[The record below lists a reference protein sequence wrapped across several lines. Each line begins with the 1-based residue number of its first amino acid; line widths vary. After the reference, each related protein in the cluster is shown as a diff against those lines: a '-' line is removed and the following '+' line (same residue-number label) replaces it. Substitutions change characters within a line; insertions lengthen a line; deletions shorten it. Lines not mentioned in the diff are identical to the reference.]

1 MTHSC
6 PDGTHTKL
14 VRDGAAPIGQ
24 DADLT
29 CPRCGYVFDAA
40 ERDRAALVLASFA
53 ASHRGPS
60 LFVRRALASELPAK
74 DLGR

>member
-14 VRDGAAPIGQ
+14 VRDAAPVGK
-24 DADLT
+24 AANLS

-40 ERDRAALVLASFA
+40 ELARAKSVLERFA
-53 ASHRGPS
+53 ASH
-60 LFVRRALASELPAK
+60 K
-74 DLGR
+74 